1 MLIDCSYGLLQCW
14 TIIFVVSHIVP
25 IVSSNVERSFS
36 SFNAMLNDC
45 SYGLMQCW
53 TIVLFVCHIVP
64 IVWCDVEQLFLWF
77 DAMWNDRFLSFD
89 IVPMVWCNVERPFLS
104 FVILFLS
111 FKAMLNVRSHCLMRC
126 WTTVPMVWSYV
137 ERPFLSFVMLF
148 LSFDAIT
155 NVSRKKHWHTG
166 YIITIDPP
174 LCVVSTCTK
183 PKSCKVVPKKT
194 DIIFLQRAGCYATIF
209 VDDGQLPG
217 RLEFWFGFWGGR
229 PDWWDEILLICG
241 NKTLTVSIQV
251 VFFRLFSSIAAL
263 AHVCTCGLCKPNLLS
278 T

>member
-1 MLIDCSYGLLQCW
+1 
-14 TIIFVVSHIVP
+14 
-25 IVSSNVERSFS
+25 
-36 SFNAMLNDC
+36 
-45 SYGLMQCW
+45 MQCW
-53 TIVLFVCHIVP
+53 TIVL

-111 FKAMLNVRSHCLMRC
+111 FEAMLNVRSHCLMRC

-183 PKSCKVVPKKT
+183 PKSCKVVPKKNWHYLLAEGGVLCHNFCRWWPT
-194 DIIFLQRAGCYATIF
+194 SWTTGILIRILRRPT
-209 VDDGQLPG
+209 
-217 RLEFWFGFWGGR
+217 RLVRWNSAYLW
-229 PDWWDEILLICG
+229 
-241 NKTLTVSIQV
+241 K
-251 VFFRLFSSIAAL
+251 
-263 AHVCTCGLCKPNLLS
+263 
-278 T
+278 

>member
-1 MLIDCSYGLLQCW
+1 
-14 TIIFVVSHIVP
+14 
-25 IVSSNVERSFS
+25 
-36 SFNAMLNDC
+36 
-45 SYGLMQCW
+45 MQCW
-53 TIVLFVCHIVP
+53 TIVL